1 MDKCMTQSVLIL
13 DKDEALCDE
22 LAEILRGTGYQASS
36 GLDGQEGKRLLL
48 KDREYDLVLLGL
60 ELPEDEESDLLGAI
74 RGRSLL
80 TKVLLL
86 IRAHSARASG
96 RALTDGFLS
105 KPLIIPALLEKV
117 GELIGQGPRGG
128 HVDKGRVPPT
138 GINLR
143 NRERKKVLPVH

>member
-1 MDKCMTQSVLIL
+1 MTQSVLIL

-22 LAEILRGTGYQASS
+22 LAELLRGTGYQASS

-48 KDREYDLVLLGL
+48 EDLEYDLVLLGL

-74 RGRSLL
+74 RERGLR
-80 TKVLLL
+80 TKVLFL

-117 GELIGQGPRGG
+117 KELIGQGRGAG
-128 HVDKGRVPPT
+128 SSKKAESLPP
-138 GINLR
+138 
-143 NRERKKVLPVH
+143 E